1 MGHTMDHSTSSH
13 SSEQK
18 MPQGKPPAGRTQ
30 KKAKASDEAAPRSA
44 NINVDSRSSM
54 VKLASKISREERQRM
69 IEEAAYYRAEQRGFY
84 GDQEIQDWLDAES
97 EVNSKFP
104 G

>member
-1 MGHTMDHSTSSH
+1 MGQTMDHSSSSH
-13 SSEQK
+13 SEQK
-18 MPQGKPPAGRTQ
+18 IPQSKPPAGRTQ
-30 KKAKASDEAAPRSA
+30 KKAKASDEASPRPA

-54 VKLASKISREERQRM
+54 AKLTSKFSREERQRM

-84 GDQEIQDWLDAES
+84 GEQKLQDWLDAES
-97 EVNSKFP
+97 EINSKFP